1 MSFILKKGDSG
12 KRVREVQQLLNEN
25 GYWDFHTI
33 TDFFGN
39 VTKESVKNF
48 QKKNGLTVDGIVG
61 PNTWKALSDY
71 DKHDNI
77 TPVNQNVS
85 DDEDHSDPEEEMVV
99 AKVSDEIMPTAPN
112 IIELVKLITQSNI
125 TRNVTRLVYHCT
137 ATQQNASVQAIVNYW
152 KNNLGWINPGYHIII
167 KPDGSWTYLQDF
179 NRPSNGVRGINAT
192 SIHISYIGGIDK
204 NGRAIDNRTPEQIEV
219 MEVAYWLFKDKIK
232 DLTFHGHYEFSNK
245 ACPSFNVEK
254 WMEEIKE

>member
-1 MSFILKKGDSG
+1 MSFILKRGDSG
-12 KRVREVQQLLNEN
+12 KRVREVQQLLSEN

-39 VTKESVKNF
+39 VTKDSVKNF

-61 PNTWKALSDY
+61 QETWKVLSNY
-71 DKHDNI
+71 DKHEKI
-77 TPVNQNVS
+77 KPVNQDISSV
-85 DDEDHSDPEEEMVV
+85 EDHSDPEEEMVV
-99 AKVSDEIMPTAPN
+99 ANVSDEIMPTAPN
-112 IIELVKLITQSNI
+112 LIELVKLITQSDI

-137 ATQQNASVQAIVNYW
+137 ATQPDASVQAILNFW
-152 KNNLGWINPGYHIII
+152 KNNLGWRNPGYHIII

-179 NRPSNGVRGINAT
+179 NSPSNGVRGINAT

-204 NGRAIDNRTPEQIEV
+204 NGKAIDNRTTEQKEV
-219 MEVAYWLFKDKIK
+219 MELAYWLFKDKIK

-245 ACPSFNVEK
+245 RCPSFNVEK
-254 WMEEIKE
+254 WLKEVQE